1 MNRNTAYIIKRV
13 LSSLMST
20 FIYLGVDELQSKT
33 YRANRERHSQR
44 NQKEYR
50 KIHRKYEQ
58 KHTKKE
64 RPYYISERF
73 SQKEE

>member
-33 YRANRERHSQR
+33 YRASKERHRQR
-44 NQKEYR
+44 DQKEYR
-50 KIHRKYEQ
+50 KIHRKYEER
-58 KHTKKE
+58 HTKKE
-64 RPYYISERF
+64 RPHYISERF